1 MFKNYFKISVR
12 TLWRNKG
19 YALINIIGLAIGITG
34 ATLLMTYVQDET
46 SFDKF
51 HSDSENLARAV
62 VIQHNP
68 EGDRKYGANQPVLA
82 KTLVNDLPE
91 ILQSTT
97 VQQAG
102 GHINFIIDGIRYSER
117 SYAMGDSMFFKMFN
131 FQLLT
136 GDKNTVLNEPKSLVL
151 SEDMAIKFFGKTD
164 VIGEIVEMA
173 FYGNYEVTGVFK
185 KFPTNSHL
193 QLEVLMSGITQ
204 SERWIEGQN
213 NWRNFN
219 ASSYFKIA
227 PNTNMELLTEKV
239 NMLADER
246 MGEGMAEVIDFEFQA
261 MHDIHFNSKNIEN
274 GYDANK
280 GDGSYIIIFTAIAA
294 FLLLIAAVNYMNL
307 ATSKAVF
314 RAKEIGIRKVV
325 GAVKKQLIGQ
335 FLIESLM
342 ITMLALIISIGLTDL
357 TMPLFNQVTGKSFD
371 FNWTTLVEY
380 LPWFLIISLS
390 VGILSGLYPSFF
402 MTRFKPVEVLKG
414 EKMNTGSFS
423 LRKSL
428 VVFQFV
434 MSIVLIITTLVVRN
448 QMNFVETQNLGFEK
462 ENLIVID
469 INNANVR
476 NNFKAM
482 RTEFENIPG
491 VQSVGVS
498 SKVPGEWKNIG
509 KVQANLLSDD
519 GNMRDSVESHYMGF
533 DPGMFDTFK
542 FELVDGSYFSGNDQ
556 SDSLKILINETAA
569 KQYGL
574 TNPVGTTIQLPTG
587 NGSVGVQIIGVLEDF
602 HFESLHSKIS
612 PIIIGAWN
620 NPFGSIDYFTLKAN
634 GNMAQIIEGATKVHE
649 QFDQATAMEYHFLDS
664 QLALF
669 YTKESEASTIF
680 QVGAGLSILIACL
693 GLFGLA
699 SFTVQKRVKELGIR
713 KVLGASQWNLFYL
726 LSSSFTKQIV
736 IAFIIASPIA
746 YFIMKDWLQKF
757 VYSVNIGAGVFIIAG
772 VSAILVALITVSY
785 RSLKAANSNPIGSLR
800 QE

>member
-51 HSDSENLARAV
+51 HDDSENLARAV
-62 VIQHNP
+62 LIQHRP
-68 EGDRKYGANQPVLA
+68 EGDHNYGVNPPVFA
-82 KTLVNDLPE
+82 TTMVEELPE
-91 ILQSTT
+91 VLQSTT

-102 GHINFIIDGIRYSER
+102 GHINFIIDGTRYSER
-117 SYAMGDSMFFKMFN
+117 SYAIVDSLFFELFN
-131 FQLLT
+131 FELLA
-136 GDKNTVLNEPKSLVL
+136 GDKQTVLNEPNSIVL
-151 SEDMAIKFFGKTD
+151 SEDEAIKFFGKTD
-164 VIGEIVEMA
+164 VVGEIVELA
-173 FYGNYEVTGVFK
+173 FFGNYKVTGVFK

-193 QLEVLMSGITQ
+193 QFEVIMTGIAQ
-204 SERWIEGQN
+204 SQQWQRRQTD
-213 NWRNFN
+213 WRNFN
-219 ASSYFKIA
+219 ASSYFKMA
-227 PNTNMELLTEKV
+227 PNSDMEALTTKV
-239 NMLADER
+239 NALVDER
-246 MGEGMAEVIDFEFQA
+246 IGAPMAEMIDFEFQA
-261 MHDIHFNSKNIEN
+261 MHDIHFNSKDIEN

-280 GDGSYIIIFTAIAA
+280 GDGSYTIIFTAIAA

-325 GAVKKQLIGQ
+325 GAVKKQLIAQ

-342 ITMLALIISIGLTDL
+342 ITMMALIISIGLTDL
-357 TMPLFNQVTGKSFD
+357 TMPLFNQVTGKAFD
-371 FNWTTLVEY
+371 FNWTTLIEY
-380 LPWFLIISLS
+380 LPWFLIITLS

-402 MTRFKPVEVLKG
+402 MTKFKPVDVLKG

-448 QMNFVETQNLGFEK
+448 QMNFIETQNLGFEK

-482 RTEFENIPG
+482 RTEFEKIPG

-533 DPGMFDTFK
+533 DPGMFETFK
-542 FELVDGSYFSGNDQ
+542 FKLIDGSYFAGNDQ

-574 TNPVGTTIQLPTG
+574 TNPIGTTIQLPTG
-587 NGSVGVQIIGVLEDF
+587 NGRIGVQIIGVLEDF
-602 HFESLHSKIS
+602 HFESLHSQIG

-634 GNMAQIIEGATKVHE
+634 GNMAQVIEGATKVHE

-669 YTKESEASTIF
+669 YSKESEASTIF

-699 SFTVQKRVKELGIR
+699 SFTVQKRIKELGIR

-726 LSSSFTKQIV
+726 LSSSFAKQV
-736 IAFIIASPIA
+736 ILAFLIASPLA
-746 YFIMKDWLQKF
+746 YYIMDGWLNKF
-757 VYSVNIGAGVFIIAG
+757 EYRANMTVGVFLAAGIAAMI
-772 VSAILVALITVSY
+772 VAIVTVSY
-785 RSLKAANSNPIGSLR
+785 RSLKAANSNPVNSLR
-800 QE
+800 SE